1 MSFPQFAFN
10 NIRRNAR
17 SYVAFFLSS
26 AFMVMVFFA
35 YAVFMFHPDVTSIE
49 LGRNSAAGMKI
60 ASYIVFIFAFFF
72 VLYSISA
79 FLKSR
84 NLEFGILT
92 ILGARPGQINKLIF
106 MENMLI
112 GLFSIVTG
120 MAGGLLLSKMFL
132 LLSTKMIG
140 ISDLPFY
147 WPVKAILVTAAAFLA
162 LFIVISAFTLLFI
175 RKNRVLE
182 LLKGTSKPKKEP
194 KTSLL
199 LSVLCIAL
207 LAAGYWA
214 IRQPLDPKWLLV
226 AAVTGIAGTYFFYT
240 QLSVLTIR
248 LLKLSRRRLWRG
260 TNLLWVSEMAYKLK
274 DNARMLFLVTVV
286 TSLACMASSFLLSL
300 SNANEGAYMSSP
312 FALNYTAYHSTN
324 EKEDIQ
330 MIRGRLQVEGL
341 KFTENKVDLLRG
353 SVRDGGKS
361 QMLEIL
367 PLSRYNELTPQMG
380 SEIEAALRGSEAV
393 LVISGQLDNEKYVK
407 DNRLTITD
415 IPDRTF
421 TVRKTYTP
429 VIPPFGQYA
438 SPLLVVG
445 DDTFNLLSK
454 TSEERNQSAHF
465 TRYLYKIPAWDGQL
479 PAADSRNVA
488 LSSELVD
495 SINERNKQ
503 SGNWDS
509 MMDARSRNYIGTKQG
524 MSMLGFIGIFIALI
538 FSVSSASFLYFRLHS
553 ELAADQRMYR
563 ALSKIGLSPGE
574 MSGSATR
581 QIALLFYIPIL
592 VAWVQTLVV
601 IRPVLNQIQVYEI
614 TVPVLMTIGAFLAVQ
629 TLYFAVVRS
638 RYVHSLKRTMV

>member
-17 SYVAFFLSS
+17 SYIAFFLSS

-112 GLFSIVTG
+112 GLLSILTG

-147 WPVKAILVTAAAFLA
+147 WPVKAIMVTAAAFLV

-194 KTSLL
+194 KASLL

-214 IRQPLDPKWLLV
+214 IRQPLAPKWLLV

-240 QLSVLTIR
+240 QLSVLAVR

-260 TNLLWVSEMAYKLK
+260 TNLLWISEMAYKLK

-286 TSLACMASSFLLSL
+286 TSLACMASSFLLSIY
-300 SNANEGAYMSSP
+300 NANRDAYLNSP
-312 FALNYTAYHSTN
+312 FALNYTAYHSAT
-324 EKEDIQ
+324 ETEDTQ
-330 MIRGRLQVEGL
+330 MIRGRLQAEGIR
-341 KFTENKVDLLRG
+341 FTENKVDQLRG
-353 SVRDGGKS
+353 SVLDDGKY
-361 QMLEIL
+361 QMIEIL

-380 SEIEAALRGSEAV
+380 SETEAALPDNDAV
-393 LVISGQLDNEKYVK
+393 LVISGQLDSEKYVK
-407 DNRLTITD
+407 DNRLTMTD
-415 IPDRTF
+415 FPDRTF
-421 TVRKTYTP
+421 TVRKTLKP
-429 VIPPFGQYA
+429 VIPPFGHYA

-445 DDTFNLLSK
+445 DDAFNLLSK
-454 TSEERNQSAHF
+454 TSEERNRSAHF
-465 TRYLYKIPAWDGQL
+465 TRYLYKIPAWDDRL
-479 PAADSRNVA
+479 PAADSLNVA
-488 LSSELVD
+488 LSSELIDKQSDNGD
-495 SINERNKQ
+495 SIL
-503 SGNWDS
+503 DT
-509 MMDARSRNYIGTKQG
+509 RSKNYITTKQG
-524 MSMLGFIGIFIALI
+524 ASMLGFIGIFIALI

-574 MSGSATR
+574 MSGSATK

-614 TVPVLMTIGAFLAVQ
+614 TVPVLITIGAFLAVQ
-629 TLYFAVVRS
+629 TLYFVIVRA
-638 RYVHSLKRTMV
+638 RYIHSLKRTMV

>member
-17 SYVAFFLSS
+17 SYIAFFLSS

-49 LGRNSAAGMKI
+49 LGENSAAGMKI

-112 GLFSIVTG
+112 GLFSILTG

-140 ISDLPFY
+140 IANLPLY
-147 WPVKAILVTAAAFLA
+147 WPVKAIVVTAAAFLG

-194 KTSLL
+194 KASLL
-199 LSVLCIAL
+199 LSALCIAL

-214 IRQPLDPKWLLV
+214 IRQPLDPKWLLT

-240 QLSVLTIR
+240 QLSVLTIS

-260 TNLLWVSEMAYKLK
+260 TNLLWISEMAYKLK

-286 TSLACMASSFLLSL
+286 TSLACMASSFLLSIN
-300 SNANEGAYMSSP
+300 NANKDAYVNSP
-312 FALNYTAYHSTN
+312 FAFTYTTSHLSAAAA
-324 EKEDIQ
+324 EKDTQ
-330 MIRGRLQVEGL
+330 LIRDRLQAEGL
-341 KFTENKVDLLRG
+341 KYTENKVGLLHG
-353 SVRDGGKS
+353 TIVKEGKFIPFN
-361 QMLEIL
+361 IL
-367 PLSRYNELTPQMG
+367 PLDRYNELAPQMG
-380 SEIEAALRGSEAV
+380 REAEAGLSGSEILLIHSNDFNIKDYA
-393 LVISGQLDNEKYVK
+393 K
-407 DNRLTITD
+407 DNRVKLLEY
-415 IPDRTF
+415 PGQTF
-421 TVRKTYTP
+421 IVKKTLELPTS
-429 VIPPFGQYA
+429 PFGQYA
-438 SPLLVVG
+438 APLLVISG
-445 DDTFNLLSK
+445 DMY
-454 TSEERNQSAHF
+454 NQLAVKGSALTMF
-465 TRYLYKIPAWDGQL
+465 LYKVPALDGQL
-479 PAADSRNVA
+479 PAAGSRTA
-488 LSSELVD
+488 LLSTELAD
-495 SINERNKQ
+495 TYRDRDNQ
-503 SGNWDS
+503 SHGLGGYLS
-509 MMDARSRNYIGTKQG
+509 ARDYLYLTTKQG
-524 MSMLGFIGIFIALI
+524 ASMLGFIGIFIALI

-601 IRPVLNQIQVYEI
+601 LRPVMVQIQVYEI

>member
-17 SYVAFFLSS
+17 SYIAFFLSS

-49 LGRNSAAGMKI
+49 LGKNSAAGMKI
-60 ASYIVFIFAFFF
+60 ASYIVFVFAFFF

-112 GLFSIVTG
+112 GLFSILTG

-140 ISDLPFY
+140 INDLPFY

-194 KTSLL
+194 KASLL

-214 IRQPLDPKWLLV
+214 IRQTLAPKWLLI
-226 AAVTGIAGTYFFYT
+226 AAITGIAGTYFFYT
-240 QLSVLTIR
+240 QLSVLAVR

-260 TNLLWVSEMAYKLK
+260 TNLLWISEMAYKLK

-286 TSLACMASSFLLSL
+286 TSLACMASSFLLSIN
-300 SNANEGAYMSSP
+300 NANKEVYLNSP
-312 FALNYTAYHSTN
+312 FAFVYTTSHLSAAAA
-324 EKEDIQ
+324 EKDTQ
-330 MIRGRLQVEGL
+330 LIRDRLQAEGL
-341 KFTENKVDLLRG
+341 KFTENKVELLNG
-353 SVRDGGKS
+353 SILAKGKFVPFN
-361 QMLEIL
+361 IL
-367 PLSRYNELTPQMG
+367 SLNRYNELAPQMG
-380 SEIEAALRGSEAV
+380 RKAEAGLSGSEILLIHSNDFSIKDYA
-393 LVISGQLDNEKYVK
+393 K
-407 DNRLTITD
+407 DNLVKLLD
-415 IPDRTF
+415 YPDQTF
-421 TVRKTYTP
+421 TVKKTLKLP
-429 VIPPFGQYA
+429 APPFGQYTA
-438 SPLLVVG
+438 PLLVVP
-445 DDTFNLLSK
+445 DDMYNELAAK
-454 TSEERNQSAHF
+454 GSAF
-465 TRYLYKIPAWDGQL
+465 TMTLYKVPAWDGQL
-479 PAADSRNVA
+479 PEAGSRSVLLSTELADTFRERNQQSGPEGSY
-488 LSSELVD
+488 LSSRA
-495 SINERNKQ
+495 SQ
-503 SGNWDS
+503 
-509 MMDARSRNYIGTKQG
+509 YITTKQG
-524 MSMLGFIGIFIALI
+524 ASMLGFIGIFIALT

-574 MSGSATR
+574 MSGSATK

-614 TVPVLMTIGAFLAVQ
+614 TVPVLITIGAFLAVQ

>member
-17 SYVAFFLSS
+17 SYIAFFLSS

-49 LGRNSAAGMKI
+49 LGKNSAAGMKI

-147 WPVKAILVTAAAFLA
+147 WPLKAILVTAAAFLA

-194 KTSLL
+194 KASLL

-240 QLSVLTIR
+240 QLSVLTVR

-260 TNLLWVSEMAYKLK
+260 TNLLWISEMAYKLK

-286 TSLACMASSFLLSL
+286 TSLACMASSFLLSIN
-300 SNANEGAYMSSP
+300 NANEDAYLSSP
-312 FALNYTAYHSTN
+312 FALDYISYHSAT
-324 EKEDIQ
+324 EQKDTQ
-330 MIRGRLQVEGL
+330 MIRSRLQAEGL
-341 KFTENKVDLLRG
+341 EFKEYKVDQLSG
-353 SVRDGGKS
+353 SVRDGVRS
-361 QMLEIL
+361 QMLELL
-367 PLSRYNELTPQMG
+367 PLSRYNELAPQMG
-380 SEIEAALRGSEAV
+380 SETEAALSAGEAV
-393 LVISGQLDNEKYVK
+393 LVISGQLDSEKYVK
-407 DNRLTITD
+407 NNRLIAEF
-415 IPDRTF
+415 PDRTF
-421 TVRKTYTP
+421 SVRRTLKP

-445 DDTFNLLSK
+445 DDIYNLLDK
-454 TSEERNQSAHF
+454 NPDKRNRPKPF

-479 PAADSRNVA
+479 PASDSRNVT
-488 LSSELVD
+488 LSSELAD
-495 SINERNKQ
+495 SINKQ
-503 SGNWDS
+503 QSANFLG
-509 MMDARSRNYIGTKQG
+509 ARSNNYIRTKQG

-574 MSGSATR
+574 MSGSATK

-592 VAWVQTLVV
+592 VAWIQTLVV

>member
-72 VLYSISA
+72 VLYSISS

-112 GLFSIVTG
+112 GLSSTLTG

-140 ISDLPFY
+140 IGDLPFY
-147 WPVKAILVTAAAFLA
+147 WPAKAIAVTASAFAA
-162 LFIVISAFTLLFI
+162 LFIIISAFTLLFI

-194 KTSLL
+194 KASLP

-207 LAAGYWA
+207 LAAGYSA
-214 IRQPLDPKWLLV
+214 IRQPLDPKWLLT

-240 QLSVLTIR
+240 QLSVLTVR

-260 TNLLWVSEMAYKLK
+260 TNLIWISEMAYKLK

-286 TSLACMASSFLLSL
+286 TSLACMASSFLLSISQTNREVYL
-300 SNANEGAYMSSP
+300 NSP
-312 FALNYTAYHSTN
+312 FAFAYTTSRLSAAAA
-324 EKEDIQ
+324 EKDTQ
-330 MIRGRLQVEGL
+330 LIRDRLQAEGL
-341 KFTENKVDLLRG
+341 KYTENKVRLLQG
-353 SVRDGGKS
+353 TLLNDGKFVPFN
-361 QMLEIL
+361 IL
-367 PLSRYNELTPQMG
+367 PLDRYNELAPQMG
-380 SEIEAALRGSEAV
+380 REIEAGLSGSEIILIHSNDLSIKDYA
-393 LVISGQLDNEKYVK
+393 K
-407 DNRLTITD
+407 DNRIKLED
-415 IPDRTF
+415 YPGQTF
-421 TVRKTYTP
+421 IVTKTLDLPT
-429 VIPPFGQYA
+429 PPFGQYDL
-438 SPLLVVG
+438 PLLLVSG
-445 DDTFNLLSK
+445 DMY
-454 TSEERNQSAHF
+454 NQLAVKGSALTKF
-465 TRYLYKIPAWDGQL
+465 LYKVPALDGQL
-479 PAADSRNVA
+479 PDADSRGVL
-488 LSSELVD
+488 LSTELED
-495 SINERNKQ
+495 IYRERDNQ
-503 SGNWDS
+503 AHGLGGFLT
-509 MMDARSRNYIGTKQG
+509 AREYLYMTTKQG
-524 MSMLGFIGIFIALI
+524 ASMLSFIGIFIALI

-574 MSGSATR
+574 MSGAATR

-614 TVPVLMTIGAFLAVQ
+614 TVPVLITIGAFLAVQ
-629 TLYFAVVRS
+629 TLYFAAVRS
-638 RYVHSLKRTMV
+638 RYIHSLKKTMV